1 MYLFGTHRSAA
12 RRLRLALHPR
22 LGTGN
27 FFWHVCRIAS
37 DLDHPVLYHLPT
49 AAERA
54 DIKPYTLRE
63 LRTMV
68 LRCVNWYQ
76 SRGVRPGTRVGVYT
90 ADGLLGLVQHI
101 AITSLGGA
109 TVLANPKMAP
119 DVAAHY
125 FRRTE
130 TAMVIGDTELVW
142 ACQHAWPGGNG
153 GANGDGGTNR
163 DGGTHGDG
171 GGSGPVAFG
180 DARAMSVDGK
190 PASLDTVR
198 YRHRPADLILVS
210 HSSGTTGVPKPASFT
225 HKGFFVGK
233 RERLWNFPSHRTD
246 RLLTGLPHSH
256 SAGISYL
263 SLVLM
268 LGLPTLMIDDRSGA
282 AMAKAM
288 NEFLPTIVLGFPL
301 SLAELPIPELSAAA
315 VGTVHTWIGMGD
327 ASHERHIRP
336 LVALGRRPEP
346 TGGGPS
352 GSVYI
357 DGFGSSEMGMV
368 LFKAVHTAASS
379 TYGRLVGKPVAV
391 VRKAAVLD
399 EAGNELPTGQAGLLG
414 VRTPSVTPGYVNDPE
429 LTDNARRSGYFLT
442 GDVVRRDERG
452 NFYQLDRTPDVITTA
467 DGPAYSLPMEEVV
480 LTATL
485 ALDAAVFAVDDPSTP
500 GKSRPAGVVLFDD
513 EEPRPGPEEILA
525 RCNGALAER
534 GLTELAALIVATDR
548 TDLPVGVT
556 GKVLKRVLRDRH
568 RRLLSAPPAAGTALV
583 AQMTA
588 RGVRR

>member
-12 RRLRLALHPR
+12 RRLRLALQPR

-27 FFWHVCRIAS
+27 FFWHACRTAA
-37 DLDHPVLYHLPT
+37 DLDRPALYHWPGT
-49 AAERA
+49 TESV
-54 DIKPYTLRE
+54 DIKPYTLRQ
-63 LRTMV
+63 LRAMV

-76 SRGVRPGTRVGVYT
+76 SHGVRPGTRVGVYT

-119 DVAAHY
+119 DVAARY
-125 FRRTE
+125 FRQTE
-130 TAMVIGDTELVW
+130 TEMVTGDTE
-142 ACQHAWPGGNG
+142 
-153 GANGDGGTNR
+153 
-163 DGGTHGDG
+163 
-171 GGSGPVAFG
+171 
-180 DARAMSVDGK
+180 ARAMVEKGT
-190 PASLDTVR
+190 PASLDSIS
-198 YRHRPADLILVS
+198 YRHRPDDLVLIS

-233 RERLWNFPSHRTD
+233 RERLWNFPSRRTD

-301 SLAELPIPELSAAA
+301 SLAELPIAELSAAA
-315 VGTVHTWIGMGD
+315 AGNVHTWMGMGD

-336 LVALGRRPEP
+336 LVALGGQPESAGN
-346 TGGGPS
+346 TGGGPA
-352 GSVYI
+352 GSAYI

-368 LFKAVHTAASS
+368 LFKAVHTATSS
-379 TYGRLVGKPVAV
+379 NYGRFVGKPVPV

-399 EAGNELPTGQAGLLG
+399 EAGNELPAGEAGLLG
-414 VRTPSVTPGYVNDPE
+414 VRTPSVTPGYVNAPE
-429 LTDNARRSGYFLT
+429 LTDNARRNGYFLT
-442 GDVVRRDERG
+442 GDVVRRDEEG

-467 DGPAYSLPMEEVV
+467 DGPVYSLPMEEAM

-485 ALDAAVFAVDDPSTP
+485 ALDASVVAVDDPSAP
-500 GKSRPAGVVLFDD
+500 GKSRPAGVVLFGD
-513 EEPRPGPEEILA
+513 EEPAPSADEILA
-525 RCNGALAER
+525 RCNRALAEH
-534 GLTELAALIVATDR
+534 GLTELAALIVAADR
-548 TDLPVGVT
+548 DDLPVGVT

-568 RRLLSAPPAAGTALV
+568 RTLLSRPPAAGTAL
-583 AQMTA
+583 AAELTS
-588 RGVRR
+588 RH